1 MQVVAATLASVEPVI
16 MKAMAVTADSAA
28 PGLSSAETVDSGV
41 QADAVSEMVDVGVN
55 ADAES
60 DAAARPSKASSTD
73 GSKVRR
79 LEQLVPRPQNIRGS
93 VGCQTMKAL
102 GGEIAG

>member
-1 MQVVAATLASVEPVI
+1 MSQVVAATLASVEPVI

-28 PGLSSAETVDSGV
+28 PGLSSAETVDSDV
-41 QADAVSEMVDVGVN
+41 QADAGSEMVDISVN
-55 ADAES
+55 AAAEA

-79 LEQLVPRPQNIRGS
+79 LEQLVPRPRTYEETSG
-93 VGCQTMKAL
+93 ARR
-102 GGEIAG
+102 